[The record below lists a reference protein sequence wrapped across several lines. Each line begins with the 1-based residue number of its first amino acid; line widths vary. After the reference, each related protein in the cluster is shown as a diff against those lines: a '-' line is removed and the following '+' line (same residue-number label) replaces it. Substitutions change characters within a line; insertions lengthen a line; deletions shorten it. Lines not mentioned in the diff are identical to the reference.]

1 MSPRSLIPALAIW
14 LAVASAR
21 AAEAPDPAPPEEAE
35 ATAEEPTAE
44 EPTAEEVPP
53 AEETAPGE
61 GPDAPPEETAAA
73 AEGDGETGAGE
84 DVPPDSKPPED
95 GVGEGKPGESTADG
109 RPSGAELVDKLR
121 ERAISAPPTP
131 GEERLDRA
139 AKTASRIIRPLPQ
152 PFAVA
157 ATVVGFILMLFG
169 QRLFRTGIVLYFM
182 ALVGMVGREMG
193 AQFNDSTGPLVGGCA
208 GCLIGAGVALPLRA
222 LVRALVGGLTGGI
235 VASIL
240 VQSFTSDLVVTL
252 VMVAVGIAAS
262 GLLTFFFP
270 KPLLVIGFALFG
282 AVTAS
287 IGILSFA
294 TEPVMINNSPRLSY
308 LPEHIVGVVLATA
321 LGILFQSHL
330 GPAEEEDD

>member
-1 MSPRSLIPALAIW
+1 MSPRSLVPAMAVW

-21 AAEAPDPAPPEEAE
+21 AAEAPDPAPPAEAE
-35 ATAEEPTAE
+35 VTAEEA
-44 EPTAEEVPP
+44 AAP
-53 AEETAPGE
+53 AEEAPGKD
-61 GPDAPPEETAAA
+61 PVAPPEETGAA
-73 AEGDGETGAGE
+73 AEGEGVAGE
-84 DVPPDSKPPED
+84 DR
-95 GVGEGKPGESTADG
+95 GGESAAG
-109 RPSGAELVDKLR
+109 ERPSGAGLMEKGR
-121 ERAISAPPTP
+121 ERVIANPPKSI
-131 GEERLDRA
+131 EERGDR
-139 AKTASRIIRPLPQ
+139 TARWATRLIRPLPG
-152 PFAVA
+152 PFAAA

-182 ALVGMVGREMG
+182 ALIGMIGREMG
-193 AQFNDSTGPLVGGCA
+193 AQFNDTTGPLVGGCA
-208 GCLIGAGVALPLRA
+208 GCLVGAGVALPLRA

-262 GLLTFFFP
+262 GLITFFLP
-270 KPLLVIGFALFG
+270 KPLLMVGFALFG

-294 TEPVMINNSPRLSY
+294 TDPVMINNSPRLSY
-308 LPEHIVGVVLATA
+308 LPEHIAGVILATA

-330 GPAEEEDD
+330 GTAEEEDD

>member
-1 MSPRSLIPALAIW
+1 MIPRSLIPAVIIC
-14 LAVASAR
+14 LAVAPAR
-21 AAEAPDPAPPEEAE
+21 AAEAPDPAPPAGAEAPVEKPDDGGAVAKEEASVAPEAEPPEAE
-35 ATAEEPTAE
+35 A
-44 EPTAEEVPP
+44 
-53 AEETAPGE
+53 
-61 GPDAPPEETAAA
+61 
-73 AEGDGETGAGE
+73 
-84 DVPPDSKPPED
+84 PED
-95 GVGEGKPGESTADG
+95 GVSDG
-109 RPSGAELVDKLR
+109 RAPEGEESEEEAGGEPVEPEATDKRPPGAALVDKLR

-139 AKTASRIIRPLPQ
+139 AKTASRIIRPLPP

-182 ALVGMVGREMG
+182 ALIGMIGREMG
-193 AQFNDSTGPLVGGCA
+193 AQFNDSTGPLIGGSA
-208 GCLIGAGVALPLRA
+208 GCLLGAGVALPLRA

-252 VMVAVGIAAS
+252 VIVAVGIAAS

-294 TEPVMINNSPRLSY
+294 TDPVMIEGGEHLYYR
-308 LPEHIVGVVLATA
+308 PEHIAGLVLATA